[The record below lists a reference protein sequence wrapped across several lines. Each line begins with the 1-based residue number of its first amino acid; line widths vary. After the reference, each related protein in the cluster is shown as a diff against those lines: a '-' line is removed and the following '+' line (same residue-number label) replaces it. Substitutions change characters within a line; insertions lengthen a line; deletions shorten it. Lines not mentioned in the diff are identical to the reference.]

1 MLKRLAL
8 LWTLVRGDA
17 RRLWRALR
25 HPQSPW
31 WLKLGVLGMVI
42 YVVSPIDLVPD
53 VIPFLGIVDDL
64 VLVPLGV
71 RFLLSKL
78 PAHIQ
83 EDIAQAQVSRPL
95 GNKLP

>member
-17 RRLWRALR
+17 QRLWRALR
-25 HPQSPW
+25 HPQAPL
-31 WLKLGVLGMVI
+31 WLKLGTVGLVI
-42 YVVSPIDLVPD
+42 YVISPIDLIPD
-53 VIPFLGIVDDL
+53 LIPFLGIADDL

-78 PAHIQ
+78 PATIR
-83 EDIAQAQVSRPL
+83 EDIARA
-95 GNKLP
+95 

>member
-25 HPQSPW
+25 HPNAPL
-31 WLKLGVLGMVI
+31 WLKLGAAGLVI
-42 YVVSPIDLVPD
+42 YIISPIDLIPD
-53 VIPFLGIVDDL
+53 FIPFLGIADDL

-78 PAHIQ
+78 PAHMRD
-83 EDIAQAQVSRPL
+83 DIGQA
-95 GNKLP
+95 

>member
-17 RRLWRALR
+17 RRLWRAQR
-25 HPQSPW
+25 HPQAPL
-31 WLKLGVLGMVI
+31 WLKLGTLGLVL

-53 VIPFLGIVDDL
+53 LIPFLGIADDL

-71 RFLLSKL
+71 RFMLSKL
-78 PAHIQ
+78 PTFIR
-83 EDIAQAQVSRPL
+83 EDIARV
-95 GNKLP
+95 

>member
-25 HPQSPW
+25 HPNAPL
-31 WLKLGVLGMVI
+31 WLKLGTVGLVI
-42 YVVSPIDLVPD
+42 YVISPIDLIPD
-53 VIPFLGIVDDL
+53 FIPFLGIADDL

-78 PAHIQ
+78 PMNVR
-83 EDIAQAQVSRPL
+83 EDIAQI
-95 GNKLP
+95 

>member
-25 HPQSPW
+25 HPQAPL
-31 WLKLGVLGMVI
+31 WLKLGVAGL
-42 YVVSPIDLVPD
+42 VVYIISPIDLIPD
-53 VIPFLGIVDDL
+53 FIPLLGIADDL

-78 PAHIQ
+78 PAHMRD
-83 EDIAQAQVSRPL
+83 DIGRV
-95 GNKLP
+95 

>member
-1 MLKRLAL
+1 MFKRLAL

-25 HPQSPW
+25 HPLSPL
-31 WLKLGVLGMVI
+31 WLKLGVAGLVL
-42 YVVSPIDLVPD
+42 YVVSPVDLVPD
-53 VIPFLGIVDDL
+53 LIPFLGIADDL

-78 PAHIQ
+78 PVNVR
-83 EDIAQAQVSRPL
+83 EDIASV
-95 GNKLP
+95 

>member
-25 HPQSPW
+25 HPNAPL
-31 WLKLGVLGMVI
+31 WLKLGTVGLVI
-42 YVVSPIDLVPD
+42 YVISPIDLIPD
-53 VIPFLGIVDDL
+53 LIPFLGIADDL

-78 PAHIQ
+78 PLNIR
-83 EDIAQAQVSRPL
+83 EDIAGA
-95 GNKLP
+95 

>member
-25 HPQSPW
+25 HPHAPM
-31 WLKLGVLGMVI
+31 WLKLGTVGLLI
-42 YVVSPIDLVPD
+42 YIVSPIDLVPD
-53 VIPFLGIVDDL
+53 FIPFLGIADDL

-78 PAHIQ
+78 PAHIR
-83 EDIAQAQVSRPL
+83 EDIARA
-95 GNKLP
+95 

>member
-25 HPQSPW
+25 HPQAPL
-31 WLKLGVLGMVI
+31 WLKLGTVALVI
-42 YVVSPIDLVPD
+42 YVISPIDLIPD
-53 VIPFLGIVDDL
+53 LIPFLGIADDL

-78 PAHIQ
+78 PVNVR
-83 EDIAQAQVSRPL
+83 EDIARV
-95 GNKLP
+95 

>member
-17 RRLWRALR
+17 QRLWRALR
-25 HPQSPW
+25 HPQAPL
-31 WLKLGVLGMVI
+31 WLKLGTVGLVI
-42 YVVSPIDLVPD
+42 YVISPIDLIPD
-53 VIPFLGIVDDL
+53 LIPFLGIADDL

-78 PAHIQ
+78 PVTIR
-83 EDIAQAQVSRPL
+83 EDIARA
-95 GNKLP
+95 

>member
-25 HPQSPW
+25 HPNAPL
-31 WLKLGVLGMVI
+31 WLKLGTVGLVI
-42 YVVSPIDLVPD
+42 YVISPIDLIPD
-53 VIPFLGIVDDL
+53 FIPFLGIADDL

-78 PAHIQ
+78 PMNVR
-83 EDIAQAQVSRPL
+83 EDIAQV
-95 GNKLP
+95 

>member
-25 HPQSPW
+25 HPQAPL
-31 WLKLGVLGMVI
+31 WLKLGVAGLVI
-42 YVVSPIDLVPD
+42 YIISPIDLIPD
-53 VIPFLGIVDDL
+53 FIPLLGIADDL

-78 PAHIQ
+78 PAHMRD
-83 EDIAQAQVSRPL
+83 DIGRV
-95 GNKLP
+95 

>member
-25 HPQSPW
+25 HPQAPL
-31 WLKLGVLGMVI
+31 WLKLGVVGLVI

-53 VIPFLGIVDDL
+53 MIPLLGIADDL

-78 PAHIQ
+78 PAQIQ
-83 EDIAQAQVSRPL
+83 DDIARV
-95 GNKLP
+95 

>member
-17 RRLWRALR
+17 GRLWRALR
-25 HPQSPW
+25 HPHAPL
-31 WLKLGVLGMVI
+31 WLKLGTAGLVI
-42 YVVSPIDLVPD
+42 YVISPIDLIPD
-53 VIPFLGIVDDL
+53 LIPFLGIADDL

-78 PAHIQ
+78 PVTIR
-83 EDIAQAQVSRPL
+83 EDIARA
-95 GNKLP
+95 

>member
-25 HPQSPW
+25 HPQAPL
-31 WLKLGVLGMVI
+31 WLKLGTFGLVI
-42 YVVSPIDLVPD
+42 YVISPIDLIPD
-53 VIPFLGIVDDL
+53 LIPFLGIADDL

-78 PAHIQ
+78 PVNVR
-83 EDIAQAQVSRPL
+83 EDIARV
-95 GNKLP
+95 

>member
-25 HPQSPW
+25 HPQAPL
-31 WLKLGVLGMVI
+31 WLKLGTVGLVI
-42 YVVSPIDLVPD
+42 YVISPIDLIPD
-53 VIPFLGIVDDL
+53 FIPFLGIADDL

-78 PAHIQ
+78 PAHMRD
-83 EDIAQAQVSRPL
+83 DIGQA
-95 GNKLP
+95 

>member
-25 HPQSPW
+25 HPKTPL
-31 WLKLGVLGMVI
+31 WLRLGVLGLVI

-53 VIPFLGIVDDL
+53 FIPFLGIADDL

-71 RFLLSKL
+71 RLLLSKL
-78 PAHIQ
+78 PLDIR
-83 EDIAQAQVSRPL
+83 EDIARA
-95 GNKLP
+95 

>member
-8 LWTLVRGDA
+8 LWTVVRGDA

-25 HPQSPW
+25 HPQAPL
-31 WLKLGVLGMVI
+31 WLKLGVVGLVV
-42 YVVSPIDLVPD
+42 YVVSPIDLIPD
-53 VIPFLGIVDDL
+53 VIPFLGIADDL

-78 PAHIQ
+78 PARVRD
-83 EDIAQAQVSRPL
+83 DIARV
-95 GNKLP
+95 

>member
-1 MLKRLAL
+1 MFKRLAL

-25 HPQSPW
+25 HPNAPW
-31 WLKLGVLGMVI
+31 WLKPGVLGIVI

-53 VIPFLGIVDDL
+53 LIPFLGIADDL

-71 RFLLSKL
+71 RFLLSRL
-78 PAHIQ
+78 PVQIRD
-83 EDIAQAQVSRPL
+83 DIARV
-95 GNKLP
+95 

>member
-25 HPQSPW
+25 HPQAHL
-31 WLKLGVLGMVI
+31 WLKLGTFGLVI
-42 YVVSPIDLVPD
+42 YVISPIDLIPD
-53 VIPFLGIVDDL
+53 LIPFLGIADDL

-78 PAHIQ
+78 PVNVR
-83 EDIAQAQVSRPL
+83 EDIARV
-95 GNKLP
+95 